1 MSHPERSEGAGLCR
15 FASLSVTI
23 AFSVHR
29 FDLIH
34 RALQHTVGLVGRFEQ
49 IELGAG
55 FQQAVRRHAHHPHRE
70 TPGERKLQS
79 TAGAVPQLP
88 VQRRRREGNPAGRG
102 GRVGVFHLHHHASG
116 AESAMPKPPA
126 QRFGEP
132 AQQGMQKVQI
142 VGVGGEGV
150 GDPVLRF
157 YFGREHRPGVN
168 APALG
173 AELPSPCAEDGTEV
187 ALRDLGD
194 LADPF
199 QLVLVEPEED
209 VFGHAG
215 EQRHQMGRQEPGLG
229 TPGHQH
235 RPWPS
240 HPSFRPTVQ
249 PPYSS
254 RRLRYQLVCRR
265 ADREREPEP
274 GNGFPS
280 DALGHVHQG
289 SEEPFGAG
297 QVEKGVAIA
306 AGLDDRC
313 VDPENLVQGARGAGI
328 EAGVGRQQHQIGA
341 ELFRLS
347 HQHPA
352 GDTSRPGLGR
362 QREDGGPIGARRR
375 HGEGT
380 APQRGRH
387 HPLDGGNE
395 GWGVDE
401 EDGADHEIQ

>member
-1 MSHPERSEGAGLCR
+1 MPE
-15 FASLSVTI
+15 
-23 AFSVHR
+23 
-29 FDLIH
+29 
-34 RALQHTVGLVGRFEQ
+34 
-49 IELGAG
+49 
-55 FQQAVRRHAHHPHRE
+55 
-70 TPGERKLQS
+70 
-79 TAGAVPQLP
+79 
-88 VQRRRREGNPAGRG
+88 
-102 GRVGVFHLHHHASG
+102 
-116 AESAMPKPPA
+116 PPA

-142 VGVGGEGV
+142 VGVGSEDV
-150 GDPVLRF
+150 GDPILRLH
-157 YFGREHRPGVN
+157 FGREHRPGVN

-173 AELPSPCAEDGTEV
+173 AEQPSPCAEDGAEV
-187 ALRDLGD
+187 ALSDLGD
-194 LADPF
+194 LADPL
-199 QLVLVEPEED
+199 QLILVEPEED
-209 VFGHAG
+209 IHRYSR
-215 EQRHQMGRQEPGLG
+215 EQRHQMGSEEPGLAS
-229 TPGHQH
+229 PRHQH
-235 RPWPS
+235 RPRPPL
-240 HPSFRPTVQ
+240 PSFRPTLQ
-249 PPYSS
+249 SPYSS
-254 RRLRYQLVCRR
+254 RRLRYQLVPRR

-289 SEEPFGAG
+289 PEEPLGAG
-297 QVEKGVAIA
+297 QVEKSVAIA

-341 ELFRLS
+341 ELFRLP

-380 APQRGRH
+380 APQRRRH
-387 HPLDGGNE
+387 HPLDGGDE

-401 EDGADHEIQ
+401 ENRANHG